1 MARAPADLTE
11 DPVPEPDRVEGAPHP
26 RETLRLIGQTA
37 AEAAFLEAYRQGR
50 MPHGWLLTGPRGVGK
65 ATLAWRIARFLLA
78 RPEEDGGLFAPPPP
92 ASLDIPPDHPVSRR
106 MLALSEPR
114 LFLLRRPWDD
124 KATPPRHRQ
133 EITVDEVRRMKNF
146 FSLSAADGGRR
157 VAIVDAAD
165 DLNTNAANALLKLL
179 EEPPRGVTLLL
190 VSHQPWCLLP
200 TIRSRCRELR
210 LGPLSAP
217 DLAQAL
223 AAAGVEVDGAGAMAE
238 LSGGSVGEAI
248 RIANLD
254 GMKLYAQLLAL
265 FATLPRIDRPR
276 ALALAEAGAGRGAEA
291 SFDLILRLVDLF
303 LARLAR
309 AGVTGAPPPEAASGE
324 AALIARLA
332 PDAAAALVWAD
343 LAQGLSARA
352 RRGRAV
358 NLDPAS
364 LLMDMVLKIDET
376 AGTLAPR

>member
-1 MARAPADLTE
+1 MARAPDLSE
-11 DPVPEPDRVEGAPHP
+11 EPVPEPDRVEGAPHP

-78 RPEEDGGLFAPPPP
+78 RPEEDCGLFAPPPP

-157 VAIVDAAD
+157 AAIIDAAD

-190 VSHQPWCLLP
+190 VSHQPWHLLP

-238 LSGGSVGEAI
+238 LSGGSTGEAI
-248 RIANLD
+248 RIA
-254 GMKLYAQLLAL
+254 
-265 FATLPRIDRPR
+265 
-276 ALALAEAGAGRGAEA
+276 
-291 SFDLILRLVDLF
+291 
-303 LARLAR
+303 
-309 AGVTGAPPPEAASGE
+309 
-324 AALIARLA
+324 
-332 PDAAAALVWAD
+332 
-343 LAQGLSARA
+343 
-352 RRGRAV
+352 
-358 NLDPAS
+358 
-364 LLMDMVLKIDET
+364 
-376 AGTLAPR
+376 

>member
-1 MARAPADLTE
+1 MARAPDLSE
-11 DPVPEPDRVEGAPHP
+11 DPIPEPDRVEGAPHP
-26 RETLRLIGQTA
+26 RETRHLIGQTA
-37 AEAAFLEAYRQGR
+37 AEAAFMAAWRQGR

-78 RPEEDGGLFAPPPP
+78 TSEENGGMFSPLPPL
-92 ASLDIPPDHPVSRR
+92 SLDILADHPVSRR
-106 MLALSEPR
+106 MLVLSEPR

-133 EITVDEVRRMKNF
+133 EITVEEVRRMKNF
-146 FSLSAADGGRR
+146 FSLSAAEGGRR
-157 VAIVDAAD
+157 AAIIDAAD

-179 EEPPRGVTLLL
+179 EEPPRGVALLL
-190 VSHQPWCLLP
+190 VSHQPWRLLP

-223 AAAGVEVDGAGAMAE
+223 VAAGGEADGAGAMAE

-254 GMKLYAQLLAL
+254 GIKLYARILAL
-265 FATLPRIDRPR
+265 FATLPRIDRPG

-332 PDAAAALVWAD
+332 PDTAAALVWAD

-358 NLDPAS
+358 NLDPVS

>member
-1 MARAPADLTE
+1 MARAPADLSE
-11 DPVPEPDRVEGAPHP
+11 DPIPEPDRVEGAPHP

-78 RPEEDGGLFAPPPP
+78 TPEDDGGMFAPPPP

-133 EITVDEVRRMKNF
+133 EITVDEVRRMKSFFNF
-146 FSLSAADGGRR
+146 SAADGGRR
-157 VAIVDAAD
+157 VAIIDAAD

-179 EEPPRGVTLLL
+179 EEPPQGVTLLL
-190 VSHQPWCLLP
+190 VSHQPSRLLP

-210 LGPLSAP
+210 LAPLSAA
-217 DLAQAL
+217 DMAQAL
-223 AAAGVEVDGAGAMAE
+223 VAAGGEADGAGGMAE

-254 GMKLYAQLLAL
+254 GMKLYAQILAL
-265 FATLPRIDRPR
+265 FATLPRLDRPR

-309 AGVTGAPPPEAASGE
+309 AGVTGTPPPEAASGE

-332 PDAAAALVWAD
+332 PDATAALVWAD
-343 LAQGLSARA
+343 LAQSLSARA